1 MEDRQDAMTS
11 ESMNAAACDSG
22 KGLQEG
28 ARRTS
33 LAEVQAWALP
43 SGQCCRQSRVREV
56 YVVGSPCLPPF
67 PPPCPSAKVL
77 IPVFALG
84 RAQELCLLLDE
95 YWSRVGLGHVPIFF
109 SAGKPVQG
117 AQWILCVCQKQ

>member
-1 MEDRQDAMTS
+1 MLSSISCPR
-11 ESMNAAACDSG
+11 
-22 KGLQEG
+22 
-28 ARRTS
+28 S
-33 LAEVQAWALP
+33 LCGWISLP
-43 SGQCCRQSRVREV
+43 SPLSSPLSLRQVHACVSE
-56 YVVGSPCLPPF
+56 GG
-67 PPPCPSAKVL
+67 KVL